1 MTEQSFWPED
11 SAGLRGETLDR
22 FLVWCARQDAS
33 RIEIQTEMPVM
44 IRVHGRNRQ
53 VTRDPSLPHEV
64 EDAITYVFRSSTGV
78 THLRQGI
85 PLDLRHTI
93 RSGPMGTRH
102 SFRLNAL
109 GTQVGSE
116 AGISITFRPLADI
129 PRPLDEQHV
138 EPALLEALHGE
149 RGMYLICGATGSGK
163 TTLIG
168 GVNRARLEDPDL
180 HCDII
185 EGSEPLEL
193 LYDLVPRRHA
203 TISQVEIPRD
213 VSTFAGFIRAAM
225 RREPTDI
232 VVGECRD
239 SDTMEAAIQAAIS
252 GHRLTSSLHTFDC
265 ASTVRR
271 VAALCPPD
279 QRDSLTIALVENLRL
294 LVNQRLLPSTDGK
307 RTAIREFLP
316 VNRAIRDTLLSARRE
331 DWPHL
336 THAAIEAHGQSFERS
351 IRATLAAGRITET
364 VAAAA
369 LREEA

>member
-1 MTEQSFWPED
+1 MSEHHIWPED
-11 SAGLRGETLDR
+11 GAGLRGETLDR
-22 FLVWCARQDAS
+22 FLIWCAGQDAS

-53 VTRDPSLPHEV
+53 VTREPSLPHEV
-64 EDAITYVFRSSTGV
+64 EDAISYVFRSSTAV
-78 THLRQGI
+78 THLRQGL

-93 RSGPMGTRH
+93 RTGTRGRRH

-129 PRPLDEQHV
+129 PRPLNDQNV
-138 EPALLEALHGE
+138 EPELLDALHGE
-149 RGMYLICGATGSGK
+149 RGLYLICGATGSGK

-168 GVNRARLEDPDL
+168 GVNRARLEDPAL
-180 HCDII
+180 HCDIV

-193 LYDLVPRRHA
+193 LYDLVARRNA
-203 TISQVEIPRD
+203 TISQIEIPRD
-213 VSTFAGFIRAAM
+213 VRTFSEFIRAAM

-239 SDTMEAAIQAAIS
+239 NQTMEAAIQAAIS
-252 GHRLTSSLHTFDC
+252 GHRLTSSLHTFNC
-265 ASTVRR
+265 ASTIRR
-271 VAALCPPD
+271 VAALCPAD
-279 QRDSLTIALVENLRL
+279 QRDSLTIAFVENLRL

-316 VNRAIRDTLLSARRE
+316 VNRTIRDTLLAARRE
-331 DWPHL
+331 AWPHL
-336 THAAIEAHGQSFERS
+336 TQDAIETHGQSFEQA
-351 IRATLAAGRITET
+351 IRAALAAGRISET
-364 VAAAA
+364 VAAQA
-369 LREEA
+369 LREES